1 MKEVVER
8 VATLLYKLRMFGVP
22 IDGSDNVL
30 CDNDAVYNNTIIL
43 ESVVKKKH
51 HSIYYHRCSNAVDA
65 DTLSVSKQ
73 VNENDLSDLFTKI
86 MTASRRRF
94 LLENFTY

>member
-1 MKEVVER
+1 MER
-8 VATLLYKLRMFGVP
+8 VADLLYKLRMFGIP

-51 HSIYYHRCSNAVDA
+51 HSINYHRCSNAVDS
-65 DTLSVSKQ
+65 DTISVSKQ

-94 LLENFTY
+94 LLEKFTYKD